1 MQHKNV
7 VVTIGYY
14 TLSAVL
20 IGFNMINAMDTP
32 TLNESPKSGKK
43 CNYTDHARKMM
54 SDREISRQDVQQVLA
69 KNKRFLDKM
78 HPDSIVYRGIS
89 RKNPISVVTS
99 KGVNKNG
106 EITIIT
112 VYRQELKCRAPKKL
126 ESKQQGRRKGR
137 QQKKR
142 NLIQDYTNPF

>member
-69 KNKRFLDKM
+69 KNKRFLDTNYG
-78 HPDSIVYRGIS
+78 SILYRGII
-89 RKNPISVVTS
+89 KNKPISVVTS